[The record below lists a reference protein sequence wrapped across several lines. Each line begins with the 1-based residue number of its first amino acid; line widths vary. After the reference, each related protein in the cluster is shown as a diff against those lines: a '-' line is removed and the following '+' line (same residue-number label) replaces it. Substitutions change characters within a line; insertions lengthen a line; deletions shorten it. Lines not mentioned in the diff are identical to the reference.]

1 MRQEK
6 VVAYCY
12 ADEFFREATD
22 LIRVDKPFNKTIR
35 EKQGKQNKKGIPQGT
50 PISATLANI
59 YMLDFD
65 AKVYEE
71 TSNRNAYYQ
80 RYSDDLIIVCDQKD
94 EIFFYDLIR
103 EEIEKKAYLDIQ
115 ESKTHIY
122 RYELD
127 LNNTLIGG
135 IVKGGIVQTN
145 KQLEYLGF
153 VFDRGKVR
161 VKSSG
166 FSKFYR
172 KMKRSFRR
180 GIHFAKK
187 AHIPSNSLFEGR
199 LYKRFTHVG
208 AKRRLKWIADS
219 TSPTGY
225 KRTTIYD
232 WGNFISYLNKA
243 NSVMFKINK
252 DNNIAKQYRKVWNK
266 FHILKKQAYKEI
278 KK

>member
-65 AKVYEE
+65 AKVYKE